1 MIDSPCHH
9 CPRCPCKNHDTCED
23 YKEYRAA
30 LDKLRKENMRNSQCK
45 DYVYV
50 SIAKRKRKERYK

>member
-9 CPRCPCKNHDTCED
+9 CEKCPCKEHDTCED
-23 YKEYRAA
+23 YRGYRAA
-30 LDKLRKENMRNSQCK
+30 LDKRRRENMRNSHSK
-45 DYVYV
+45 DYVYQ